1 MADRRDQGSQ
11 ASSDTAERSV
21 AGALEEGKQ
30 SATRALHDIRD
41 DLGQKT
47 SDIASEAKDATVRKV
62 EEAQHGVGAGLA
74 RLGGAL
80 HAAGD
85 HLAEQEEGAASKLL
99 QETADGIER
108 LASSLKDKSLEEV
121 ISEIRTFGRDNAGAL
136 IAGSA
141 LAGLALGRLVRTTSL
156 ARPDGRTS
164 VRGSQAAPSPASS
177 RKNRPAGPAGGTAG
191 TSGSGEQQT

>member
-1 MADRRDQGSQ
+1 MAEKRDQGSQ
-11 ASSDTAERSV
+11 TDFEAAERNV
-21 AGALEEGKQ
+21 ADAFEEGKQ

-47 SDIASEAKDATVRKV
+47 SDIAAEAKDATVRKV

-74 RLGGAL
+74 SLGGAL

-85 HLAEQEEGAASKLL
+85 HLAEQEQGTASKLL
-99 QETADGIER
+99 QEAADGIER
-108 LASSLKDKSLEEV
+108 LASSLRDKSLEEV
-121 ISEIRTFGRDNAGAL
+121 ISEVRTFGRDNAGAL

-164 VRGSQAAPSPASS
+164 VRGSQAARSPAPSP
-177 RKNRPAGPAGGTAG
+177 NDRPAGGKAG
-191 TSGSGEQQT
+191 TSGAGGRQT